1 MSTPIRH
8 VLAATDLSPLSLHAV
23 DRALQ
28 LAAAHGARCTLMHAL
43 GLDPL
48 DSLREWLGS
57 RADELTRLAQAHQRE
72 ALLRIAADSA
82 RNPGV
87 AVEVHLEPGAPT
99 RAVPTAVAALNP
111 DLTVIGARGEG
122 ALRRVLVGSTASRL
136 LRTTTCPLLL
146 VRKPCASAYRRDLV
160 AVDFSPASEI
170 AIRCVRQLLPQAQL
184 LLLHVL
190 VLPYEGM
197 LRAVGVASDEFER
210 AREDARKDALR
221 RMRTLAAAAG
231 LDEQQCTLVVDTGDA
246 AQRLALR
253 AEMHGCDLIVAGKH
267 GTHTLH
273 ELLIGSVTKRL
284 VEEADVDM
292 LVVVDHRP
300 VPIA

>member
-99 RAVPTAVAALNP
+99 RAVPTVVAALNP

-146 VRKPCASAYRRDLV
+146 VRKPCGAAYRRALV

-170 AIRCVRQLLPQAQL
+170 AIRTVRQLLPHTEIM
-184 LLLHVL
+184 LLHVL

-197 LRAVGVASDEFER
+197 LRSVGVASDEFEQ

-221 RMRTLAAAAG
+221 RMRALAANAG
-231 LDEQQCTLVVDTGDA
+231 LDEQECPMLVETGDA

-267 GTHTLH
+267 GTHTMH

-292 LVVVDHRP
+292 LVVVDRRP
-300 VPIA
+300 VPVV